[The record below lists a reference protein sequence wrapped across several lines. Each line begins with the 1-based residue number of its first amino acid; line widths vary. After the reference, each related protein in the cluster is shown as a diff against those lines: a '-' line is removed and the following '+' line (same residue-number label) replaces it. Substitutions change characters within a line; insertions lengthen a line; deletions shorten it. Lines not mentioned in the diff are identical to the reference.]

1 MLRYL
6 ERPLREARRRK
17 VQLQARRSVEQ
28 YSAAIFQKLEQPT
41 GIMPRR
47 SAAPRGNVE
56 VLHEFAALERPHI
69 VGKPR

>member
-1 MLRYL
+1 
-6 ERPLREARRRK
+6 
-17 VQLQARRSVEQ
+17 
-28 YSAAIFQKLEQPT
+28 
-41 GIMPRR
+41 MPRR